1 MTQGRELRLGVG
13 DLLQRPG
20 TRRHV
25 ERELAV
31 GPLEVSGSVVDAGT
45 IASLDLTV
53 ESTADPGTVTL
64 TGTVS
69 ARWHGTCRRCLDP
82 IEGELESDVHEVFS
96 RVPLDDEVWPV
107 EGDEIDLG
115 AAARES
121 LLLALPLA
129 PLCSETCRGPAPE
142 DFPAGLPDEEP
153 PEAEPGGDGEPS
165 RLADPRWAAL
175 DELRFDD

>member
-1 MTQGRELRLGVG
+1 MTAGRELRLGVG

-25 ERELAV
+25 ERELRV
-31 GPLEVSGSVVDAGT
+31 DQLEVSGSVIDAGT
-45 IASLDLTV
+45 VASLDLTV
-53 ESTADPGTVTL
+53 ESTADPGTLTL
-64 TGTVS
+64 TGTVT
-69 ARWHGTCRRCLDP
+69 AWWHGTCRRCLDP

-96 RVPLDDEVWPV
+96 RVPLDDEVWPI

-129 PLCSETCRGPAPE
+129 PLCGESCRGPAPD
-142 DFPAGLPDEEP
+142 DFPARVGDEVPPD
-153 PEAEPGGDGEPS
+153 AESGGEPS
-165 RLADPRWAAL
+165 RLGDPRWAAL